1 MDLWSLNC
9 AFRIHFLIGNW
20 DFAGFVT
27 WMFYTLCA
35 MQTLVGEL
43 KTMLLPWCF
52 FSLDKKP
59 VVVKATPK
67 KFDGNWMLDEAFT
80 VKMMKIGKCPL
91 KNWNQLCLTRTWQ
104 WTESF
109 VELLAIAVGH
119 LCQAMFMGLR
129 FFLYVMFLMSWR
141 SFVKWQHTHFIC
153 TRIMLPFFPLSKLP
167 LFWVLWGFF
176 CLRIIMVL

>member
-1 MDLWSLNC
+1 
-9 AFRIHFLIGNW
+9 
-20 DFAGFVT
+20 
-27 WMFYTLCA
+27 
-35 MQTLVGEL
+35 
-43 KTMLLPWCF
+43 
-52 FSLDKKP
+52 
-59 VVVKATPK
+59 
-67 KFDGNWMLDEAFT
+67 MLDEAFT

-119 LCQAMFMGLR
+119 LCQAMFMGLS

-167 LFWVLWGFF
+167 LFWVLWGVFLPLNNNDFVVILSIF
-176 CLRIIMVL
+176 CRVELLYVLDWALRPGCCFKAPSQRSRF